1 VVSGFK
7 ERLRAGGPVIVMN
20 PDHPSPSL
28 VEFIGKLGVDAVMI
42 DTEQGSPDV
51 ESVENMARAARV
63 AGITAL
69 VRIFSP
75 EAWVIER
82 YLFRGVHGLV
92 VPRLDNADQARK
104 VVDAVRYCFPRNHEE
119 KTIVVQIETAEAV
132 ADLDR
137 FLAID
142 GIDCFFIGSVDLS
155 KSLGHAGD
163 YHHPAVQK
171 VLANTV
177 ERIVAAGRAAGMM
190 VKEADVAE
198 WRRRGVA
205 FHYTH
210 LNEFAEL
217 GARAFRQLLLG

>member
-1 VVSGFK
+1 VSGFK
-7 ERLRAGGPVIVMN
+7 ERLRSGGPVVVMI

-51 ESVENMARAARV
+51 ESVENMARAAKV

-75 EAWVIER
+75 EPWVIER

-104 VVDAVRYCFPRNHEE
+104 VVEAVRYCFPRDHEE
-119 KTIVVQIETAEAV
+119 KIVVVQIETAEAV

-137 FLAID
+137 FLAIE
-142 GIDCFFIGSVDLS
+142 GVDCFFIGSVDLS
-155 KSLGHAGD
+155 KSLGHEGD
-163 YHHPAVQK
+163 YQHPAVRK
-171 VLANTV
+171 VLADTV
-177 ERIVAAGRAAGMM
+177 ARITAAGRAAGMM

-210 LNEFAEL
+210 LNEYAAL